1 MTTSATLGCRCG
13 EVKGRLAN
21 PSPRSVSRVVCYCD
35 DCQAFAHQL
44 GRADLL
50 DPYGGSDTVQVAP
63 AALSYISGQQQIA
76 GLRLTPKGLYRWYAR
91 CCNSP
96 LGNMVG
102 PALPFI
108 GVLAQAFAQGGQQPD
123 ALFGR
128 PIGAIMAKYAI
139 GDPPS
144 ASKGFG
150 LPLMLHVVSKVIGWR
165 LGGRTWPHPFFER
178 ASRAPRYPIT
188 VLSAKE
194 RDALRPLCG
203 PRPGAQSE
211 R

>member
-1 MTTSATLGCRCG
+1 MATSIALGCRCG
-13 EVKGRLAN
+13 EVGGLLAL
-21 PSPRSVSRVVCYCD
+21 PSPRSVSRVICYCD

-50 DPYGGSDTVQVAP
+50 DRYGGSDTVQVPP
-63 AALSYISGQQQIA
+63 AALSFAQGRQWIV

-96 LGNMVG
+96 LGNTVG

-108 GVLAQAFAQGGQQPD
+108 GVLAQAFDHDGQRVD
-123 ALFGR
+123 DLFGK

-139 GDPPS
+139 GHPPS

-150 LPLMLHVVSKVIGWR
+150 LPLMLHVVPKVIGWR
-165 LGGRTWPHPFFER
+165 LSGMAWPHPFFER
-178 ASRAPRYPIT
+178 GSRAPLYPLT
-188 VLSAKE
+188 VLSE
-194 RDALRPLCG
+194 EQRQALRPLCG
-203 PRPGAQSE
+203 PRPAAQ
-211 R
+211 